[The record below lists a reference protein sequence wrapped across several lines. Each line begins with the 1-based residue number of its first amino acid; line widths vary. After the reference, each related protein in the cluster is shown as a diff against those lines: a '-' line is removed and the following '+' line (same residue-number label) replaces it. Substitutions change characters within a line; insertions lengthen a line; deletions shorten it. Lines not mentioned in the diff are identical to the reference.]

1 MPLPDNDVNL
11 RCPLKRKNRLE
22 RVINAKTM
30 LTRQKMDSPAF
41 ETMSGN
47 DGDNRG
53 QAEAQTRDVT
63 QLLRAWSEG
72 DQEALERLTPLVY
85 QELHR
90 RAHRQMAQ
98 ERSGQTLQTT
108 ALVNEIYLQ
117 LIDLRGVSW
126 RDRAHFFALSSRLI
140 RRVLI
145 DAARARRSLKR
156 GAGSPHVEFDENLL
170 ISTEPRAD
178 VLALDEALTALATLD
193 QRKSEV
199 VELRFFGG
207 LGIEEVAEVLK
218 VSPETVK
225 RDWKL
230 AKAWLRRELRRD
242 KSSQQIDDRRRQRP
256 FIDPAG

>member
-1 MPLPDNDVNL
+1 MSDVGWADPDGGGGVE
-11 RCPLKRKNRLE
+11 P
-22 RVINAKTM
+22 
-30 LTRQKMDSPAF
+30 
-41 ETMSGN
+41 
-47 DGDNRG
+47 
-53 QAEAQTRDVT
+53 QARDVT

-72 DQEALERLTPLVY
+72 DQQALEKLTPLVY

-108 ALVNEIYLQ
+108 ALVNEIYVQ

-145 DAARARRSLKR
+145 DAARSRGAQKR
-156 GAGSPHVEFDENLL
+156 GGQSPHVELDENLL
-170 ISTEPRAD
+170 VSVEPRAD
-178 VLALDEALTALATLD
+178 VIALDDALNALAVID
-193 QRKSEV
+193 ERKSQV

-207 LGIEEVAEVLK
+207 LSIEEAAEVLK

-230 AKAWLRRELRRD
+230 AKAWLRRELRHY
-242 KSSQQIDDRRRQRP
+242 SQTTKRP
-256 FIDPAG
+256 

>member
-1 MPLPDNDVNL
+1 M
-11 RCPLKRKNRLE
+11 
-22 RVINAKTM
+22 
-30 LTRQKMDSPAF
+30 
-41 ETMSGN
+41 ETMNGN
-47 DGDNRG
+47 DGGKDGRG
-53 QAEAQTRDVT
+53 EAQARDVT

-72 DQEALERLTPLVY
+72 DQHALEKLTPLVY

-108 ALVNEIYLQ
+108 ALVNEIYVQ

-140 RRVLI
+140 RHVLI
-145 DAARARRSLKR
+145 DAARARASLKR

-170 ISTEPRAD
+170 VSTEPRAD
-178 VLALDEALTALATLD
+178 VVALDEALTALAAID

-207 LGIEEVAEVLK
+207 LGIEETAEVLK

-230 AKAWLRRELRRD
+230 AKAWLRRELRQYGD
-242 KSSQQIDDRRRQRP
+242 TTATSE
-256 FIDPAG
+256 